1 VGTQRRPCALRCLD
15 DRRIDHDGS
24 NQQRTDVRSSRSL
37 QPDRVSEFLLH
48 LVCIP
53 HPNKLVYS
61 GGNRNYILGVLLAD
75 TSQLKNRG
83 LILAYIASPYLITTF
98 TSGFFANSMLN
109 GPGWRWAFGIFAILH
124 PLLNL
129 PLIVLLWYYQRKA
142 FNMGLIPI
150 RDSGR
155 TMLQSIKFYCVE
167 CDAFGLLLL
176 ITGLALFLLPFNLFP
191 YQGATLNEQWSSA
204 LVVSM
209 LVIGFATVIAFVI
222 WEWKFAPV
230 TFIPFHLLKDRTI
243 LGCCL
248 VAGIF
253 FVEYYIW
260 NNFFGSFLQVVPG
273 LTIVQTGYVLNIYS
287 MGSCFWSFIS
297 GLILRY
303 TGDFKWQALGFGM
316 PLTLLGVALMIVFRQ
331 PEVNIG
337 YIVMCQ
343 LFIAFGGGTLV
354 ITQQVGAMA
363 ATTHQYIAVVLA
375 MLSIFNSIGGAIGSS
390 VAGAIWGGTF
400 TEDLAR
406 FLPPES
412 VADASLIA
420 GNLTMQLSYPI
431 GDPTR
436 IGIQNAYG
444 NSQRIMLISATA
456 VTVLGFPAIAIW
468 QAIDTRKRKQVKGR
482 VL

>member
-1 VGTQRRPCALRCLD
+1 
-15 DRRIDHDGS
+15 
-24 NQQRTDVRSSRSL
+24 
-37 QPDRVSEFLLH
+37 
-48 LVCIP
+48 
-53 HPNKLVYS
+53 
-61 GGNRNYILGVLLAD
+61 VLSVILAD

-98 TSGFFANSMLN
+98 TSGYFANSMLN
-109 GPGWRWAFGIFAILH
+109 GPGWRWAFGLFAILH

-129 PLIVLLWYYQRKA
+129 PLIIMLWYYQRKA

-155 TMLQSIKFYCVE
+155 TLLQSIKFYLIE

-209 LVIGFATVIAFVI
+209 LVIGFSVIIGFVI

-248 VAGIF
+248 IAAIL
-253 FVEYYIW
+253 FVEFYIW
-260 NNFFGSFLQVVPG
+260 NSFFSSFLQVVPG
-273 LTIVQTGYVLNIYS
+273 LDIIQSGYVLNIYS

-303 TGDFKWQALGFGM
+303 TGDFKWQAFGFGM

-331 PEVNIG
+331 PDVNIG

-343 LFIAFGGGTLV
+343 LFIAWVRFSSHTLSLSV
-354 ITQQVGAMA
+354 IC
-363 ATTHQYIAVVLA
+363 
-375 MLSIFNSIGGAIGSS
+375 
-390 VAGAIWGGTF
+390 
-400 TEDLAR
+400 
-406 FLPPES
+406 
-412 VADASLIA
+412 
-420 GNLTMQLSYPI
+420 
-431 GDPTR
+431 
-436 IGIQNAYG
+436 
-444 NSQRIMLISATA
+444 
-456 VTVLGFPAIAIW
+456 
-468 QAIDTRKRKQVKGR
+468 
-482 VL
+482 

>member
-1 VGTQRRPCALRCLD
+1 MSV
-15 DRRIDHDGS
+15 I
-24 NQQRTDVRSSRSL
+24 
-37 QPDRVSEFLLH
+37 
-48 LVCIP
+48 
-53 HPNKLVYS
+53 
-61 GGNRNYILGVLLAD
+61 LAD
-75 TSQLKNRG
+75 TSELKKRG

-98 TSGFFANSMLN
+98 TSGFFANAMLN

-142 FNMGLIPI
+142 ASMGLVPI
-150 RDSGR
+150 RNSGR
-155 TMLQSIKFYCVE
+155 SILQSIKYYCIE
-167 CDAFGLLLL
+167 CDVFGLLLL
-176 ITGLALFLLPFNLFP
+176 VTGLALFLLPFNLFP

-209 LVIGFATVIAFVI
+209 LVVGIVIIIGFVI

-230 TFIPFHLLKDRTI
+230 TFIPFHLLRNRTI

-248 VAGIF
+248 IAAIL
-253 FVEYYIW
+253 FVEFYIW
-260 NNFFGSFLQVVPG
+260 NSFFSSFLQVVPG
-273 LTIVQTGYVLNIYS
+273 LDIVQTGYVINIYS
-287 MGSCFWSFIS
+287 MGSCFWSFVS
-297 GLILRY
+297 GLVLLY

-331 PEVNIG
+331 PSVNIG

-363 ATTHQYIAVVLA
+363 ATTHQYVAVVLA

-400 TEDLAR
+400 SSDLAR
-406 FLPPES
+406 FLPAES
-412 VADASLIA
+412 QADAPLIA

-444 NSQRIMLISATA
+444 NSQRIMLIAATA
-456 VTVLGFPAIAIW
+456 ITVLGFPAVAIW
-468 QAIDTRKRKQVKGR
+468 QSIDTRKRKQVKGL

>member
-1 VGTQRRPCALRCLD
+1 LR
-15 DRRIDHDGS
+15 
-24 NQQRTDVRSSRSL
+24 
-37 QPDRVSEFLLH
+37 
-48 LVCIP
+48 
-53 HPNKLVYS
+53 S

-191 YQGATLNEQWSSA
+191 YQGATLDEQWSSA

-420 GNLTMQLSYPI
+420 GNLTMQLSYSI